1 MRNRGNGFSLAIC
14 LSWTIIVLLVGV
26 IAISAQNSAGGTI
39 VGTVQK
45 VDSAGKTIAIKT
57 ADGSVKTVKF
67 SGDTTVHGFNDVKN
81 ASELGTKEGANVVV
95 YAAKGT
101 EKGADATASAIV
113 YAGRETSKA
122 TKGTIVKVDDATK
135 TVVVKT
141 SDGTE
146 ETFDV
151 AGHAV
156 IDSGKK
162 VGTVTAK
169 SAKAGEQVTVHYTDD
184 AGKKVAHAFT
194 HW

>member
-1 MRNRGNGFSLAIC
+1 M
-14 LSWTIIVLLVGV
+14 SWTIIVVLVGV
-26 IAISAQNSAGGTI
+26 IAISAQDSAGGAI

-45 VDSAGKTIAIKT
+45 VDSTGKTIAIKT

-67 SGDTTVHGFNDVKN
+67 SGETTVHGFNDVKN
-81 ASELGTKEGANVVV
+81 ASELGTKEGANVMV
-95 YAAKGT
+95 YTAKGT
-101 EKGADATASAIV
+101 AKGADATASAIV

-141 SDGTE
+141 ADGTE
-146 ETFDV
+146 DSFDV

-156 IDSGKK
+156 IDSGKT
-162 VGTVTAK
+162 VGAVSAKTAK
-169 SAKAGEQVTVHYTDD
+169 VGEQVTVHYTED
-184 AGKKVAHAFT
+184 AGKKVAHAFV